1 MDSLFRKKNGLEKVL
16 TGKDLWR
23 KTKKDT
29 RYKTMKISIEKEY
42 LDLLIKK
49 SKKTLPEAS
58 LYCNED
64 MAEKLTLL
72 LGYIEALEVIINSET
87 KL

>member
-1 MDSLFRKKNGLEKVL
+1 
-16 TGKDLWR
+16 
-23 KTKKDT
+23 
-29 RYKTMKISIEKEY
+29 MKISIEKEY

-87 KL
+87 KP